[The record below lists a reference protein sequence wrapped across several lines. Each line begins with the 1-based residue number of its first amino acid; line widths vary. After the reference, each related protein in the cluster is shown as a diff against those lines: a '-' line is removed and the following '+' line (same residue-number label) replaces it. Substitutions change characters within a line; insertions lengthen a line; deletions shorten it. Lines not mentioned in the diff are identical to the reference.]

1 MYVERQ
7 LKYIY
12 YVAVKNTKISDS
24 DLSKFEKTNMDVK
37 KENGIDKKLEII
49 TTEASK
55 YFSLKNYIFMLLI
68 LIFTV
73 TGIRSYWKKN
83 K

>member
-1 MYVERQ
+1 MRVNDLAKEIG
-7 LKYIY
+7 K
-12 YVAVKNTKISDS
+12 KNNELTAY
-24 DLSKFEKTNMDVK
+24 L

>member
-1 MYVERQ
+1 MNSV
-7 LKYIY
+7 LKDYIP
-12 YVAVKNTKISDS
+12 NN
-24 DLSKFEKTNMDVK
+24 L
-37 KENGIDKKLEII
+37 KLEII

>member
-1 MYVERQ
+1 MFLLYNKCRNGEDYMQ
-7 LKYIY
+7 
-12 YVAVKNTKISDS
+12 
-24 DLSKFEKTNMDVK
+24 KFNSLTDTT
-37 KENGIDKKLEII
+37 IDKKLEII